1 MVVDD
6 KVKRERTYPTF
17 AEGYKLLE
25 CVGSGS
31 EGSVWRAFCIP
42 IKKDV
47 AIKIIDLENVPTSS
61 FEEIRQQIQMMYSCS
76 MHPHVVRYY
85 TSFVQGHSL
94 WCVMKFLSGGSC
106 SDIMRFGHPQGLDE
120 AAIKIILKDTLKALE
135 YFHANKRVHRDIKAG
150 NIIVSETGSVQVAD
164 FGVSGS
170 VKEQLRTTL
179 CGSPCWMAPEV
190 MLRAWPQGREQSSGY
205 DSSVDIWSL
214 GITALELAKGRPPFS
229 EFAPSRVFSMV
240 VQNPPPALEDSKRKF
255 TSSFKDFVSLC
266 LQKDP
271 SKRPS
276 ASKLLKHKFF
286 KNKKSREYLVNTVL
300 SQLPSVK
307 ERSQMMDIPQTP
319 PMQSIGVPENVNW
332 NFMHEADSGEPM
344 YSDSFESANF
354 LSTSVSYQ
362 SGQSFGAPSNLSD
375 GSSYTDSSFFD
386 DWFSAPTPANTMNG
400 RDFMNEVFDDLEI
413 GNVDRDASDE
423 E

>member
-6 KVKRERTYPTF
+6 KVKRERSYPTF
-17 AEGYKLLE
+17 AEGYKLLD

-286 KNKKSREYLVNTVL
+286 KNKKSRDHIFGEY
-300 SQLPSVK
+300 
-307 ERSQMMDIPQTP
+307 
-319 PMQSIGVPENVNW
+319 
-332 NFMHEADSGEPM
+332 
-344 YSDSFESANF
+344 
-354 LSTSVSYQ
+354 
-362 SGQSFGAPSNLSD
+362 
-375 GSSYTDSSFFD
+375 SSL
-386 DWFSAPTPANTMNG
+386 SAPICKRTLA
-400 RDFMNEVFDDLEI
+400 DDGHTSNPSHAI
-413 GNVDRDASDE
+413 NWDS
-423 E
+423 